1 MMFALDCFTV
11 LSHSVH
17 ERQMLQSCITTG
29 GNAGIGRAFA
39 EAAARHGAH
48 VILACRSMERGT
60 NAAEVSRSISFLF
73 TACLHIWYH
82 TVAFATRSRVFN
94 FVLPHPGKEQCK
106 LVHIDNPAAASWKR
120 ATYQGARHTGA

>member
-17 ERQMLQSCITTG
+17 ERQMLQSCIITG

-60 NAAEVSRSISFLF
+60 NAAEVSGSISFLF
-73 TACLHIWYH
+73 IAYLHIGYH
-82 TVAFATRSRVFN
+82 TVAFAIRSRVLDLFCPT
-94 FVLPHPGKEQCK
+94 LPKNNAR
-106 LVHIDNPAAASWKR
+106 LVHIDNPAAASWKG
-120 ATYQGARHTGA
+120 ATYRGAPA